1 MLNALLG
8 RKIGMTQ
15 VFGPNGTVIPVTVI
29 EAGPCVVTQ
38 VKTVD
43 HDGYNAVQIGFEQ
56 RPVNRAI
63 RPQLGHLGHSLPL
76 LKAQRKRLQTHQQEL
91 KASGSHTTSNDGEAK
106 TSSDSAEE
114 KDAEISVDNA
124 FGSHTT
130 SKEMHSG
137 SHTTF
142 KDGGPD
148 AFKGDPNALQGDA
161 QRNESKPDKQI
172 EKLLR
177 IQQNRQRRPG
187 PVLGPFRVIRE
198 VELQQGITPDKVEL
212 GSLFDV
218 GLFINGEA
226 VDIVGTSKGKGFQGV
241 MKRHGF
247 GGGPRT
253 HGQSDRSRAPGSIG
267 SGTTPGRVLK
277 GTRMAGRMGNARITA
292 KKLQVIQADPERNLL
307 VVKGSVPGANG
318 GLLMIR
324 KLR

>member
-43 HDGYNAVQIGFEQ
+43 RDGYEAVQIGFEQ
-56 RPVNRAI
+56 RPVNRAV

-76 LKAQRKRLQTHQQEL
+76 LKAQRKRLQVHQQEL
-91 KASGSHTTSNDGEAK
+91 RAK
-106 TSSDSAEE
+106 SSTD
-114 KDAEISVDNA
+114 
-124 FGSHTT
+124 
-130 SKEMHSG
+130 SKEEQNAEG
-137 SHTTF
+137 STETAVET
-142 KDGGPD
+142 KDE
-148 AFKGDPNALQGDA
+148 Q
-161 QRNESKPDKQI
+161 QNESAGTATTDKQI
-172 EKLLR
+172 EKLLK
-177 IQQNRQRRPG
+177 IQHNRQRRPG
-187 PVLGPFRVIRE
+187 PVVGPFRVIRE
-198 VELQQGITPDKVEL
+198 VDLQQGVTADNVAL

-218 GLFINGEA
+218 GLFRDGEA

-247 GGGPRT
+247 KGGPRT

-267 SGTTPGRVLK
+267 PGTTPGRVLK

-292 KKLQVIQADPERNLL
+292 KKLQIIQADPERNLL

-324 KLR
+324 KHVMR

>member
-43 HDGYNAVQIGFEQ
+43 RDGYEAVQIGFEQ
-56 RPVNRAI
+56 RPVNRAV

-76 LKAQRKRLQTHQQEL
+76 LKAQRKRLQVHQQEL
-91 KASGSHTTSNDGEAK
+91 RAKSSTDSKEEQNAESSTETAVETKDEQQNESAGTAK
-106 TSSDSAEE
+106 T
-114 KDAEISVDNA
+114 
-124 FGSHTT
+124 
-130 SKEMHSG
+130 
-137 SHTTF
+137 
-142 KDGGPD
+142 
-148 AFKGDPNALQGDA
+148 
-161 QRNESKPDKQI
+161 DKQI
-172 EKLLR
+172 ERLLKV
-177 IQQNRQRRPG
+177 QHNRQRRPG
-187 PVLGPFRVIRE
+187 PVVGPFRVIRE
-198 VELQQGITPDKVEL
+198 VDLQQGVTADNVAL

-218 GLFINGEA
+218 GLFRDGEA

-247 GGGPRT
+247 KGGPRT

-267 SGTTPGRVLK
+267 PGTTPGRVLK
-277 GTRMAGRMGNARITA
+277 GTRMAGRMGNVRITA
-292 KKLQVIQADPERNLL
+292 KKLQIIQADPERNLL

-324 KLR
+324 KHVMR